1 MPLLAAIDPGPLENC
16 REYGSKP
23 ASRSNT
29 KESSPPIGSIP
40 LMPMHELLNALGARV
55 QIDPLFCF
63 WIRYE
68 LPTADF
74 GSKAAPWLCQPTPVS
89 TIPKTVM
96 PCQVSWQF
104 VAIKLQPSVHG
115 LGAEAVVAAVAPV
128 GATSAAQASTP
139 QEAPPAAMITTAK
152 NAELC
157 TASSWLNNARL

>member
-29 KESSPPIGSIP
+29 TETFPPIGSIP
-40 LMPMHELLNALGARV
+40 LMPMNELLNALGARV

-104 VAIKLQPSVHG
+104 VAIKLQPSVHV
-115 LGAEAVVAAVAPV
+115 LGAEAAAAGGVFTGMV
-128 GATSAAQASTP
+128 SAAQASTS
-139 QEAPPAAMITTAK
+139 QEAPAAARITANK
-152 NAELC
+152 VRNFA
-157 TASSWLNNARL
+157 